1 MMFFYKLPEE
11 EIMKLHRIQAIFL
24 QEFFIFLH
32 AMEYMMDIVVYPLM
46 SVVVFGFLS
55 LYLIG
60 NSSTHIG
67 QSVVMG
73 MILWQIIFITQY
85 SIPVGSLWNIWSRNL
100 SNLFITPLQIK
111 EYLFAQTISAITKSL
126 LVLVLNSIICFFV
139 FHFNI
144 LSLGIVV
151 LLAICINFILF
162 AFSMGVIIT
171 GLIFRFSTRIQSL
184 AWGFLP
190 ILQPLMAA
198 IYPIS
203 VLPKPLQYLSYLFP
217 PTFSFEAARIALFS
231 HTISWSLFGLSFGEN
246 CIYVIFAILFFK
258 KMFNASK
265 DTGQFARNEA

>member
-1 MMFFYKLPEE
+1 
-11 EIMKLHRIQAIFL
+11 MKLHRIKAIFL
-24 QEFFIFLH
+24 QELFVFIH
-32 AMEYMMDIVVYPLM
+32 AMEYIMDILVYPLM

-60 NSSTHIG
+60 KGNPQIG

-85 SIPVGSLWNIWSRNL
+85 SIPIGSLWNIWSRNL
-100 SNLFITPLQIK
+100 SNLFITPLTIK
-111 EYLFAQTISAITKSL
+111 EYIFAQTISAIAKS
-126 LVLVLNSIICFFV
+126 VLVFFLNAVVCFFV

-144 LSLGIVV
+144 FSIGFISLLGVY
-151 LLAICINFILF
+151 INFILF
-162 AFSMGVIIT
+162 AFAMGVIIT

-198 IYPIS
+198 IYPVKI
-203 VLPKPLQYLSYLFP
+203 LPLPLQYMSYLFP
-217 PTFSFEAARIALFS
+217 PTFSFEAARFALFS
-231 HTISWSLFGLSFGEN
+231 HNVNWQLLGISFAEN
-246 CIYVIFAILFFK
+246 ILYVILAVFFFK
-258 KMFNASK
+258 KMYNKSR